1 MSVRALRTLRLAA
14 LLALLL
20 PSGVAWPVPLPSVA
34 RVARTA
40 VSPPL
45 LVIVME
51 NHEYG
56 AVVGSSSARYL
67 NRRFI
72 PSGTLF
78 TNYHAVEHPS
88 LPNYLDMTSGRD
100 SGCHSDTCPRRS
112 YRTDNI
118 FHQLTAA
125 DVAWRAWQESMPR
138 RCAVDTSGRYA
149 VKHDPA
155 TYYANLFPHTCR
167 ASVVP
172 YPSPMPEELKPFTFV
187 TPNVCSDMH
196 DCSVAHGDRW
206 LRDHVPDLL
215 NRGAVVVVTFDE
227 GSTSA
232 GGGGHVMTAVSGPDV
247 PEGVR
252 NGRSFDHFGLLAGI
266 EDRFGVRRLHGAKA
280 THRLP
285 LPSP

>member
-1 MSVRALRTLRLAA
+1 MSVRTLRTLRLAVV
-14 LLALLL
+14 LALLF
-20 PSGVAWPVPLPSVA
+20 PSAAAGSAPVSSLA
-34 RVARTA
+34 RSSRTTA
-40 VSPPL
+40 TPPL
-45 LVIVME
+45 VVIVME

-67 NRRFI
+67 NHRFI

-118 FHQLTAA
+118 FHQLDAA

-138 RCAVDTSGRYA
+138 RCALDTSGRYA
-149 VKHDPA
+149 VKHNPA
-155 TYYANLFPHTCR
+155 TYYANLFPHTCH

-172 YPSPMPEELKPFTFV
+172 YPSSPPDQLKPFTFV

-196 DCSVAHGDRW
+196 DCSVAHGDHW
-206 LRDHVPDLL
+206 LRDHIPGLL
-215 NRGAVVVVTFDE
+215 DRGAVVVVTFDE
-227 GSTSA
+227 GVTGA

-252 NGRSFDHFGLLAGI
+252 NRRSFDHFGLLAGI
-266 EDRFGVRRLHGAKA
+266 EDWFGVRRLHDAK
-280 THRLP
+280 TSHRLP
-285 LPSP
+285 LP